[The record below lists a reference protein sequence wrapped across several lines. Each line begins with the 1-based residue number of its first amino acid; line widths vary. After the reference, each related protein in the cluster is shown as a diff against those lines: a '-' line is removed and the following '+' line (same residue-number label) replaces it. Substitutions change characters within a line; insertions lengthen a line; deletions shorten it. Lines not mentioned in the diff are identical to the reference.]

1 MPKIEYRPRGKTL
14 ETLRRNV
21 DDQQAANMMNDA
33 HDDSIE
39 SDDMVWDWS
48 EQGRYYRRNVLNRI
62 SFWPSWQGIL
72 AAFEDM
78 KKTAYGQSEPS
89 GESSDM
95 LKIKS
100 DGSHANGNS
109 LTEFQVR
116 PNLLPTTLSLATQL
130 GIMGESQPPSK
141 YVADPPAWFRGPQT
155 AVTVYDPAQRQAI
168 AQQRLEQAHQTPR
181 WGHQFAAGVQRNAVN
196 LISQFFETPQG
207 IAGIRRQDPVASYE
221 RGEQPAA
228 AQAINGSS
236 SQQQAPAQD
245 MGRNAA
251 VTVQEPASVL
261 SSTEGGSSWDI
272 VSQVASAAYG
282 ALEWVWNYGGNQ
294 TPSGG
299 VDAAP
304 VPSPHLG
311 AQMYEIEIF
320 DQYEKDLFGMLG
332 RPDLSNSI
340 EEVDQLISKM
350 ISMMEKKADLGA
362 LIDRETL
369 NIKIAKLPTFV
380 SPEIVNALKR
390 LIYWQPASTKI
401 FSRLVDMLGRKD
413 TQEYD
418 ANIVL
423 SLINAAI
430 SSSVASQKSEALI
443 QYERKHNLIHHINE
457 FYGLQEEKVRN
468 ALDILL
474 YYWESA
480 TASLDDV
487 TLINT
492 LKSVFLSKRLY
503 RQQYKVEVLEAGQNA
518 IERSPGLFRKFGV
531 LDIGK
536 LHDAADSE
544 SITIARHLRDFATR
558 LELYLVPE
566 FSVRMGFSFKYA
578 PYVSDFL
585 RSKYPQHEFS
595 IGQESPIKITDETG
609 LESSSPSLLEAL
621 LHHKVTMEFPSG
633 TPEAIKDYITKYQSR
648 ALTRDEVDEV
658 RKFSEISDRKEMARR
673 IQRAGNG
680 THESLVTEIKKTLPQ
695 YQYILDAVS
704 ARDTLLH
711 ERANAAGSLRLAA
724 PERYLYINVRIL
736 QLRRIEG
743 LIEKA
748 ISGEMIKLE
757 NASVHESTLP
767 KNLDDE
773 LKGLFKHLESPA
785 INPEHVS
792 PIPSLEDELVG
803 NESLKGK
810 LAFYLVDY
818 LAKHGLPEM
827 PKALSLL
834 KSVWEALKNSLSR
847 QPPTTL
853 QPSTAAPS
861 TAAPSIDDKLT
872 TWFKPYRHTPAEFI
886 DQWITLQTQQ
896 AGLTDDYRN
905 VSVDI
910 SYKIIEAPPPGSQM
924 AFFNQKIEKNSTTFK
939 LREIAS
945 RQYLKKKREQGWD
958 NFKIHW
964 PSEFPPALRAK
975 LEGGAWEDFNKFIV
989 KFVKHD
995 SFGKGTDAIRF
1006 TAQGIVGKKLDEKDE
1021 KTGDEYKNRPRRIIF
1036 TAQGVK
1042 TPLAGAFELDGR
1054 IYSLSNG
1061 KNYQA
1066 PQEGK
1071 RDQLFEQ
1078 TIPDSLSTLVT
1089 EGLSK
1094 NERDKLDGNP
1104 LKPELIL
1111 TGGVPGDV
1119 YQDVQWPYF
1128 TYEQIEP
1135 GGFARDMMIRFLQK
1149 FDDNMDRTTYSHW
1162 EQGWDTAAAFMEVAL
1177 GVASLPIGAVTGP
1190 WVGVGM
1196 ALLSTVPELIR
1207 MGTADTQEE
1216 SKKALKALFLG
1227 LFLDLGGAAL
1237 TPLMMKGLNKIAERK
1252 SRKLLQDIS
1261 SQSHAPVIKLE
1272 DLKDWAIEVRKKVK
1286 GKPDISD
1293 AEVDKLVD
1301 SSGARGVGAGS
1312 VNGESW
1318 LQKLGY
1324 TSSGLYQKPKK
1335 VVSKGSVGTVYE
1347 IDDNFL
1353 RKDYSGIL
1361 DESHHG
1367 RLTKAQN
1374 TVAAMDRLYGPGSA
1388 EVQIWNTKNPL
1399 EKIVTVKMKRIP
1411 GESLDSL
1418 LKKGDIRVLD
1428 EVLMWYHESDP
1439 VNELVT
1445 RLSTNGI
1452 NYNDINL
1459 ANTLFDKK
1467 TGKFHVV
1474 DFDDVYVQPKGETL
1488 HPGKSQAMRNKF
1500 EHDFND
1506 FERSTDTIHF
1516 QYLDAAL
1523 AGDSNNR
1530 VEFFKKYWGRE
1541 TYVKLTGRVKK
1552 QTKALNFTPRQD
1564 SELVDEY
1571 LKREIK
1577 KIRHTDKH
1585 LKKLRNRKF
1594 EDIPKVDSGYDA
1606 QVKDAANWIIGASN
1620 SKTKS
1625 PGWDA
1630 EIESLLNS
1638 YAKSSEPINLTELE
1652 KIKTKLK
1659 LDAPERVLLANNDAS
1674 YGTSATGKI
1683 LLEKHLEAVERLL
1696 LFKSANGGVD
1706 PNWLARQ
1713 MLGGIIG
1720 AHAFGDANGRL
1731 GRFAYAVILLRAK
1744 KFSRLPKSV
1753 EDDLHGLTT
1762 RYRRESSWK

>member
-1 MPKIEYRPRGKTL
+1 MEHKPRGKTL
-14 ETLRRNV
+14 VTLQRNAEA
-21 DDQQAANMMNDA
+21 QGAANMMNDGD
-33 HDDSIE
+33 DDSRE

-48 EQGRYYRRNVLNRI
+48 EQGRNYRRNVLNRT
-62 SFWPSWQGIL
+62 SLWPSWQGMQT
-72 AAFEDM
+72 AFEDM
-78 KKTAYGQSEPS
+78 KKTAHGQSEPS

-100 DGSHANGNS
+100 DGSHANGKS
-109 LTEFQVR
+109 LTKFQVR
-116 PNLLPTTLSLATQL
+116 PNLLPTTLSLATQF
-130 GIMGESQPPSK
+130 GIMGESQPPSR
-141 YVADPPAWFRGPQT
+141 YVADSPPWFRRPQT

-168 AQQRLEQAHQTPR
+168 DQQRLQQAHQTPG
-181 WGHQFAAGVQRNAVN
+181 WGHQFAAGAQRNAVN
-196 LISQFFETPQG
+196 FISQFFETPQG

-228 AQAINGSS
+228 AHAINESS

-272 VSQVASAAYG
+272 VSQGASAAYG
-282 ALEWVWNYGGNQ
+282 ALVRLWNYGGNQ

-304 VPSPHLG
+304 VLT
-311 AQMYEIEIF
+311 
-320 DQYEKDLFGMLG
+320 D
-332 RPDLSNSI
+332 
-340 EEVDQLISKM
+340 
-350 ISMMEKKADLGA
+350 DLGEP
-362 LIDRETL
+362 RS
-369 NIKIAKLPTFV
+369 KIEVFEQYGKHMFSIL
-380 SPEIVNALKR
+380 VNL
-390 LIYWQPASTKI
+390 
-401 FSRLVDMLGRKD
+401 LGRKYKL
-413 TQEYD
+413 EYD
-418 ANIVL
+418 ADILVE
-423 SLINAAI
+423 LINDLFAY
-430 SSSVASQKSEALI
+430 SFKKSKALI
-443 QYERKHNLIHHINE
+443 QHERQHHLIHRINE
-457 FYGLQEEKVRN
+457 LYGLQEEKVRN
-468 ALDILL
+468 ALDSLL
-474 YYWESA
+474 DYWESA
-480 TASLDDV
+480 PDSLDDV

-503 RQQYKVEVLEAGQNA
+503 RQQYKVEVLKAGQKA
-518 IERSPGLFRKFGV
+518 IERSPGLFRQFGG

-536 LHDAADSE
+536 LRAAADSE
-544 SITIARHLRDFATR
+544 SMAFARRLRDFANL
-558 LELYLVPE
+558 LESHLVPE
-566 FSVRMGFSFKYA
+566 SAVSMDFSFEYA

-595 IGQESPIKITDETG
+595 IGQESPIKIRDETG

-621 LHHKVTMEFPSG
+621 LNHHTVTMKFPSG
-633 TPEAIKDYITKYQSR
+633 TPEAIKGYITRYQSR
-648 ALTRDEVDEV
+648 ALTHEEADEFRE
-658 RKFSEISDRKEMARR
+658 FSKKIDREEMARR
-673 IQRAGNG
+673 IQLAGSG
-680 THESLVTEIKKTLPQ
+680 AQGSLVTDVKKTLPQ

-704 ARDTLLH
+704 ARNTLVH
-711 ERANAAGSLRLAA
+711 ERADAAESLGFAA

-736 QLRRIEG
+736 QLRRIEVS
-743 LIEKA
+743 IEKE
-748 ISGEMIKLE
+748 ISGEIIKLE
-757 NASVHESTLP
+757 NASVHESTWSP
-767 KNLDDE
+767 
-773 LKGLFKHLESPA
+773 LFDFKLRDLFEHLESHA
-785 INPEHVS
+785 INPEYVS
-792 PIPSLEDELVG
+792 PVPELKHALVT

-810 LAFYLVDY
+810 LAFYLVAY

-834 KSVWEALKNSLSR
+834 KRVWEALKKSLSS

-861 TAAPSIDDKLT
+861 LDDVFA
-872 TWFKPYRHTPAEFI
+872 TWFNPYRHTPAEFI
-886 DQWITLQTQQ
+886 DQWVTLQTQQ
-896 AGLTDDYRN
+896 AGLTGDYRN
-905 VSVDI
+905 VSVGI
-910 SYKIIEAPPPGSQM
+910 SYKIIEAPVPGSQM
-924 AFFNQKIEKNSTTFK
+924 PSFNQNIEKHNTTLK

-958 NFKIHW
+958 NFKIDW
-964 PSEFPPALRAK
+964 PSAFPTALRAK
-975 LEGGAWEDFNKFIV
+975 IEGGVWEDLKKFIDN
-989 KFVKHD
+989 FIEHD
-995 SFGKGTDAIRF
+995 SFEKGIDIIRLI
-1006 TAQGIVGKKLDEKDE
+1006 AQGKAGKKLDEWN
-1021 KTGDEYKNRPRRIIF
+1021 GDNFTNRPRMIIF
-1036 TAQGVK
+1036 TVQGDK
-1042 TPLAGAFELDGR
+1042 IPLAGAFELDGR
-1054 IYSLSNG
+1054 IYSLSNAS
-1061 KNYQA
+1061 YQAQA
-1066 PQEGK
+1066 PQEFTPGLPK
-1071 RDQLFEQ
+1071 FF
-1078 TIPDSLSTLVT
+1078 STLVT
-1089 EGLSK
+1089 QGLSK
-1094 NERDKLDGNP
+1094 NERDKFDGTP
-1104 LKPELIL
+1104 LSPRLSVSVGLSPIL
-1111 TGGVPGDV
+1111 E
-1119 YQDVQWPYF
+1119 WPYF
-1128 TYEQIEP
+1128 TYKECEP
-1135 GGFARDMMIRFLQK
+1135 GVFARDMMIRYLQI
-1149 FDDNMDRTTYSHW
+1149 FDDDMDRTTYSHK
-1162 EQGWDTAAAFMEVAL
+1162 EQNWNTAAAFMEVAL

-1190 WVGVGM
+1190 LVGVGM
-1196 ALLSTVPELIR
+1196 ALLSTVPDIIR
-1207 MGTADTQEE
+1207 MATADTQEE
-1216 SKKALKALFLG
+1216 SKQALNALLLG
-1227 LFLDLGGAAL
+1227 LLLDLGGAAL
-1237 TPLMMKGLNKIAERK
+1237 TPLVVKGLNKIAERK

-1261 SQSHAPVIKLE
+1261 SKPHAPVIKLE
-1272 DLKDWAIEVRKKVK
+1272 DLEDWAIEVRGKVK
-1286 GKPDISD
+1286 GKLDISD

-1318 LQKLGY
+1318 LQTLGY

-1353 RKDYSGIL
+1353 RKDYSGVL
-1361 DESHHG
+1361 NESHHG

-1488 HPGKSQAMRNKF
+1488 HPGKSQAMRKKF

-1541 TYVKLTGRVKK
+1541 TYDKLTGLVKK
-1552 QTKALNFTPRQD
+1552 QTKALNNNRRQD
-1564 SELVDEY
+1564 RELVDEY

-1659 LDAPERVLLANNDAS
+1659 LDAPERILLANNDAS